1 MKKNIFKLAGAMC
14 LGVIL
19 ITPACKSSGCT
30 DELAENFDSDV
41 ELDDGS
47 CEFKGDV
54 IIYSDEAR
62 TLELYDQGVNAEV
75 SVSVNDSVIGKLN
88 YYNHLKSDPNCDTDY
103 SNSTYESPIVYTHT
117 MGSTSENISIR
128 IEDSNGDRVSSSSV
142 KIEVG
147 ECATMRI

>member
-1 MKKNIFKLAGAMC
+1 M
-14 LGVIL
+14 IL
-19 ITPACKSSGCT
+19 FSSACKSSGCT

-54 IIYSDEAR
+54 IVYSDEER

-75 SVSVNDSVIGKLN
+75 TVSVNDSVIGKLN
-88 YYNHLKSDPNCDTDY
+88 YYNHIKSDPDCDIDY
-103 SNSTYESPIVYTHT
+103 STLTNQAPIIYTHN

-128 IEDSNGDRVSSSSV
+128 IEDSNGDKISSSSV
-142 KIEVG
+142 KVEVG

>member
-1 MKKNIFKLAGAMC
+1 MKKTIITLAGTLC
-14 LGVIL
+14 FGVIL
-19 ITPACKSSGCT
+19 FSSACKSSGCT

-54 IIYSDEAR
+54 LIYSDEDR
-62 TLELYDQGVNAEV
+62 TLELVDQGVNAEV
-75 SVSVNDSVIGKLN
+75 TISVNDSVIGKMN
-88 YYNHLKSDPNCDTDY
+88 YYNHIKDEPSCDVDY
-103 SNSTYESPIVYTHT
+103 SQSAYEAPVKYTHV

-128 IEDSNGDRVSSSSV
+128 IEDSNGDRISSSSV
-142 KIEVG
+142 KVEVG